1 MEGPLLALHRGVMGT
16 LLVLRRGV
24 VWALLAL
31 QRCIVGTYVVA
42 RWMTTEVARWTWRS
56 CAGVIEGTTSIRI
69 SGVRVPVIN
78 VTLVAFTGGT
88 AVGALVMWLFW
99 VQPDLPRLT
108 DKGVAP
114 VAEMVASEL
123 SAGDHATTVY
133 AATSRTIPVEEQGT
147 VPSPVSG
154 PMVIRSAAMTVTS
167 TPEGARVTVN
177 GIGWGETP
185 VTISHLPPG
194 QKVVRVT
201 KEGYESQQRII
212 SIPDD
217 RRSADIRVTLLA
229 SR

>member
-1 MEGPLLALHRGVMGT
+1 M
-16 LLVLRRGV
+16 
-24 VWALLAL
+24 
-31 QRCIVGTYVVA
+31 Q
-42 RWMTTEVARWTWRS
+42 
-56 CAGVIEGTTSIRI
+56 VIEGTTSIGI

-88 AVGALVMWLFW
+88 AVGALVMWLLG

-108 DKGVAP
+108 DRGVAP
-114 VAEMVASEL
+114 VVPVAEPVASKL
-123 SAGDHATTVY
+123 SADDYAATVY
-133 AATSRTIPVEEQGT
+133 AAMSRTISVEQQGT
-147 VPSPVSG
+147 ASSFVSG

-167 TPEGARVTVN
+167 TPAGARVTVN

-185 VTISHLPPG
+185 VTIRHLPPG